1 MKNQQYEINKNR
13 LKSKTPLWRSLLY
26 MPANNENFL
35 AKAQNR
41 GADAIILDLEDSVA
55 PNDKVRAR
63 EICKSAI
70 QGLSQGPS
78 DILVRINAPLR
89 LAVRD
94 IEAVVQQGLKGLF
107 FPKVESAGILS
118 AMDELLTSLEQERGM
133 DIGQIK
139 IVPMLETPKALLS
152 AERIACSIDRNI
164 GLILGGEDFA
174 TSAGLYPSAETLT
187 YPKIQMALAAKAAGL
202 MPLGILDTVA
212 DFSDADYMFEVAK
225 KSAKFGFEG
234 ATCIH
239 PTMVDAL
246 NRGFSP
252 TQEEVKEAALIMEVM
267 EDAWQNN
274 HGAAQINGKMID
286 MPVYNRAKAVVERA
300 ELIKEKQNY

>member
-1 MKNQQYEINKNR
+1 MKKQQYESNKNR
-13 LKSKTPLWRSLLY
+13 LKGKNPLWRSLLY

-35 AKAQNR
+35 TKAQNR

>member
-1 MKNQQYEINKNR
+1 MKNQQYETNKNR
-13 LKSKTPLWRSLLY
+13 LKGKKPLWRSLLY
-26 MPANNENFL
+26 MPANNQKFL
-35 AKAQNR
+35 TKAQCR
-41 GADAIILDLEDSVA
+41 GADGIILDLEDSVA
-55 PNDKVRAR
+55 PNDKVKAR
-63 EICKSAI
+63 EICKDSI
-70 QGLSQGPS
+70 QRLINGPS

-107 FPKVESAGILS
+107 LPKVESAGILI
-118 AMDELLTSLEQERGM
+118 AMDELLASVEQERGIN
-133 DIGQIK
+133 IGQIK
-139 IVPMLETPKALLS
+139 IVPMLETPNALLS
-152 AERIACSIDRNI
+152 AKEIACSIDRNI

-174 TSAGLYPSAETLT
+174 TSAGLNPSAETLT

-212 DFSDADYMFEVAK
+212 DFSDADYMLAAAK
-225 KSAKFGFEG
+225 KSANFGFEG

-239 PTMVDAL
+239 PTMVNAL

-252 TQEEVKEAALIMEVM
+252 TQEEVNEATQIMEVM

>member
-1 MKNQQYEINKNR
+1 MKNQQSQTNENR
-13 LKSKTPLWRSLLY
+13 LIDKAPLWRSLLY
-26 MPANNENFL
+26 MPANNEKFL
-35 AKAQNR
+35 AKAQSR

-55 PNDKVRAR
+55 PDDKIEAR

-70 QGLSQGPS
+70 PELVNGPS
-78 DILVRINAPLR
+78 DLLVRINAPLR

-94 IEAVVQQGLKGLF
+94 IEAVTQPGVKGLLL
-107 FPKVESAGILS
+107 PKVESAGILV
-118 AMDELLTSLEQERGM
+118 ALDELLTSLEGERGIN
-133 DIGQIK
+133 IGQTRTI
-139 IVPMLETPKALLS
+139 PMLETPKALLS
-152 AERIACSIDRNI
+152 AKRIACSINRNI

-174 TSAGLYPSAETLT
+174 TSTGLYPSAETLS

-212 DFSDADYMFEVAK
+212 DFSDAEYMFEIAK
-225 KSAKFGFEG
+225 KSSNFGFEG

-252 TQEEVKEAALIMEVM
+252 TQEEVNEALLIMKVM
-267 EDAWQNN
+267 EDAWKKN
-274 HGAAQINGKMID
+274 HGAAQIDGKMVD
-286 MPVYNRAKAVVERA
+286 MPVYKRAKAVVQRVEM
-300 ELIKEKQNY
+300 INTKQHS